1 MKKQNTIRLFTS
13 ALLLLGHTAWAQNP
27 PDFWHEDIWQRA
39 DRGFLYYGPEYEKT
53 RRNEKTPLQ
62 SLTTL
67 ATLQAEVTARL
78 EKAVMTPTKE
88 TLTDYLEANTFLL
101 EKSERFA
108 TTWQQ
113 TLWSHPEYDHTVKNP
128 GANFAQVLLKE
139 KKADEKAD
147 QLQKFAQDW
156 ALVFVVQA
164 GCPFCDAMAGI
175 AAYLKETTP
184 IETLSV
190 FIGSQHPE
198 QWPAARPDNGIVR
211 KLLTLSGIDSP
222 LYATPALFM
231 VHRTGL
237 KAQLVATGALSADA
251 LTDRLITLATLK
263 DSE

>member
-1 MKKQNTIRLFTS
+1 MKKRNTIPLLT
-13 ALLLLGHTAWAQNP
+13 AGLLLLGENAWAQNP

-67 ATLQAEVTARL
+67 EDLQAEVTARL
-78 EKAVMTPTKE
+78 HRAVMAPTHE

-108 TTWQQ
+108 ATWQQ

-139 KKADEKAD
+139 NKAKEKTDLLRAI
-147 QLQKFAQDW
+147 ARDW
-156 ALVFVVQA
+156 SIVFVVQA
-164 GCPFCDAMAGI
+164 GCPFCDAMTQI
-175 AAYLKETTP
+175 AAYLKEATP

-237 KAQLVATGALSADA
+237 KARLVATGALSADT